1 MTLFLIFS
9 QYFSCSKKINKFE
22 IYVQKLLQ
30 QDIFLLR
37 NKKNIINIIFFAKK
51 NWPISFKKPQQRIP
65 DLNFTEKIDLEK

>member
-37 NKKNIINIIFFAKK
+37 NKKKYYKYNFFRKK
-51 NWPISFKKPQQRIP
+51 KTGLFPLKNHNNEFQIWISQKKLI
-65 DLNFTEKIDLEK
+65 

>member
-51 NWPISFKKPQQRIP
+51 TGLFPLKNHNNEFQIWISQKKLI
-65 DLNFTEKIDLEK
+65 